1 MISIGNSVNDL
12 EQSEE
17 LRRLVV
23 GCYLAAIRNVAHY
36 AIELD
41 EGLVAP
47 YRASVSAVADDV
59 EHGTAETLLESRAN
73 LRALLR
79 NYRDQASQYLNQL
92 RDELANTAS
101 ALQRILDTLSQ
112 SEGDQ
117 EIRLQ
122 QTIEAMRGMA
132 DSSDAAPLRT
142 ALRGAIE
149 TIEHSLEQI
158 RAQQQLTVSQF
169 LVEISLL
176 HKRIDA
182 LESAVSIDN
191 LTKLFTRVE
200 MEHRI
205 RSAETGGSLLL
216 IRVQGFRLAQARF
229 QPEVALQLAGAFTK
243 RLRNCLVPNA
253 LIGRWAEEEF
263 MVILCTP
270 RDETMASATRAS
282 AQVSGSYV
290 CLQGGKTVRP
300 SIQVEVTVLDL
311 APGEAENTL
320 QKIGRFFNGWNGQPA
335 DLAS

>member
-1 MISIGNSVNDL
+1 MISVRDSVNDL
-12 EQSEE
+12 EKSEE

-23 GCYLAAIRNVAHY
+23 DCYLAAIRNVAHY

-41 EGLVAP
+41 EGLVGP
-47 YRASVSAVADDV
+47 YKTSVNAVAEDV
-59 EHGTAETLLESRAN
+59 EGGTAGALLESRSN

-92 RDELANTAS
+92 RGELADTAS

-117 EIRLQ
+117 EIRLHH
-122 QTIEAMRGMA
+122 TIEAMREMA
-132 DSSDAAPLRT
+132 DSAPAGTLRT

-191 LTKLFTRVE
+191 LTKLFTRIE

-243 RLRNCLVPNA
+243 RLRNCLLPNA

-263 MVILCTP
+263 MVILSTP
-270 RDETMASATRAS
+270 RDETMASATRAA
-282 AQVSGSYV
+282 AQLSGSYV
-290 CLQGGKTVRP
+290 CLQGGKTVRT
-300 SIQVEVTVLDL
+300 SIHVDVAVLDL
-311 APGEAENTL
+311 APRDADKTL
-320 QKIGRFFNGWNGQPA
+320 QKIDQFFKG
-335 DLAS
+335 